1 MNILLL
7 GGTGFLGK
15 KCAKELCKNH
25 KVIVTGLTDDNG
37 FDNEFNCY
45 NIPIQETESLIALI
59 KNNKIDV
66 VMHFISSLIPSSDI
80 DKYFFDLQY
89 IYIPTQ
95 HLLEFCS
102 KNNIKFVYI
111 SSGGAVYGNQCE
123 VFSEDTKREPAS
135 YYGLSKLNFE
145 NLILFYHNMFNLN
158 YMILR
163 PSNPYGTGQNLYGKQ
178 GLIAVIIGKIIS
190 GDPIEIWGD
199 GTAVK
204 DYIYI
209 DDFTYYVSQLLI
221 LRKSWNNIYNIG
233 SGIGS
238 SIKDVLEAF
247 KKNNITLPNI
257 IYSSDYKSDVKH
269 MILNC
274 SKLQEVIP
282 HNCISLVEGIKQ
294 FYDNSFKNS

>member
-1 MNILLL
+1 MNIR
-7 GGTGFLGK
+7 
-15 KCAKELCKNH
+15 
-25 KVIVTGLTDDNG
+25 
-37 FDNEFNCY
+37 
-45 NIPIQETESLIALI
+45 SL
-59 KNNKIDV
+59 
-66 VMHFISSLIPSSDI
+66 
-80 DKYFFDLQY
+80 
-89 IYIPTQ
+89 
-95 HLLEFCS
+95 
-102 KNNIKFVYI
+102 
-111 SSGGAVYGNQCE
+111 
-123 VFSEDTKREPAS
+123 
-135 YYGLSKLNFE
+135 
-145 NLILFYHNMFNLN
+145 
-158 YMILR
+158 
-163 PSNPYGTGQNLYGKQ
+163 
-178 GLIAVIIGKIIS
+178 
-190 GDPIEIWGD
+190 
-199 GTAVK
+199 K

-209 DDFTYYVSQLLI
+209 EDFTYYVSQLLI